1 MALKGESQTGIVI
14 RIFKAVL
21 TEEKLHVLVTR
32 MLYLRFG
39 EIQSDLF

>member
-1 MALKGESQTGIVI
+1 MALNGESQTGIVI

-21 TEEKLHVLVTR
+21 TGEKSHALVTW

-39 EIQSDLF
+39 EIQSDFF